1 MSIREKVNAIMKEA
15 KPTINLENVEE
26 IIEKGYLDSFELMV
40 LITGLCEE
48 FNIEIEIE
56 EITPKNFNSLD
67 AISAMIE
74 RIVNG

>member
-15 KPTINLENVEE
+15 KPTVNLENVEG

-40 LITGLCEE
+40 LITGVCEE
-48 FNIEIEIE
+48 FNIEIGIE
-56 EITPKNFNSLD
+56 EMTPENFNSLD

-74 RIVNG
+74 RLVNG